1 MPELRVARWPLQRL
15 LRLLANCSSP
25 AHAWACSSQA
35 QCWRPSLETGRHEH
49 ACHTCLLSCSLQI
62 AEPNS
67 VAADELVLKTEP
79 GQQMRAGYKLQAAP
93 TCARLVLPWICLRG
107 NGVPQAHLSGPKIAG
122 AGRELMCNFSVS
134 PDAKNETRIRV
145 SGQSLVS
152 ERSSWPSS
160 SPCSCNTRPVHT
172 SRGIS
177 SLLRELTFISAQFR
191 HCRRPAASE
200 APAMHQVGTQAWLVE
215 LRACSAQQAS

>member
-1 MPELRVARWPLQRL
+1 MSTLVIPVCCLVASRL
-15 LRLLANCSSP
+15 LSQTALLQTNF
-25 AHAWACSSQA
+25 
-35 QCWRPSLETGRHEH
+35 
-49 ACHTCLLSCSLQI
+49 
-62 AEPNS
+62 
-67 VAADELVLKTEP
+67 VLKTEP

-93 TCARLVLPWICLRG
+93 TCARLVIPWISLRG
-107 NGVPQAHLSGPKIAG
+107 NDVPQAHLPGPKTAG

-134 PDAKNETRIRV
+134 PDAKDETRIRF

-152 ERSSWPSS
+152 ERSSWPSL
-160 SPCSCNTRPVHT
+160 SPCSYNLRPVHT

-177 SLLRELTFISAQFR
+177 SLIRELTFLSAQFR

-215 LRACSAQQAS
+215 LRASSAQHAS